1 MAELLSTDVL
11 FAVAIVVIA
20 VVAIWFFTRAAN
32 PKKPKLEEK
41 TSEVIQEKKDEEIRL
56 ELKLQ
61 ENRVKIPPPER
72 KIQNTEVD
80 RARSRIR
87 TLTIQQEIDSLVL
100 KRLYEAEDEGELNKD
115 ERIKMAKPYEV
126 EMQQVSDE
134 LKRSEMLISLSE
146 LESIREEMIKKFED
160 SITQTQIRIDVILK
174 ELKLEQQQK
183 SIAAEEEKIKPIVTP
198 KKRRVIKPVKTEET
212 PEEDDGEETTSEQT
226 VDVAEVKPAETQ
238 EKPDQPP
245 KQDVE
250 SRLSQLKKDVM
261 KELDE
266 LDKLELEA

>member
-1 MAELLSTDVL
+1 MVELTSDILI
-11 FAVAIVVIA
+11 AAAAIIIA
-20 VVAIWFFTRAAN
+20 AVAIWFFTRATN
-32 PKKPKLEEK
+32 PSKPKSEEK
-41 TSEVIQEKKDEEIRL
+41 PSEETQEKKDEELRL

-61 ENRVKIPPPER
+61 ESRVKVPPPER
-72 KIQNTEVD
+72 KTQTTDVE

-100 KRLYEAEDEGELNKD
+100 RRLFEAEDEGEISKD
-115 ERIKMAKPYEV
+115 ERIKMAKPYEA

-134 LKRSEMLISLSE
+134 LKRSEMLVSLAE

-160 SITQTQIRIDVILK
+160 SLTQTQTRIDVIIK

-183 SIAAEEEKIKPIVTP
+183 SVVIEEEKTKPSVAA
-198 KKRRVIKPVKTEET
+198 KKRRVIKPKIEESQEENEAEET
-212 PEEDDGEETTSEQT
+212 AQEQT
-226 VDVAEVKPAETQ
+226 GNSTEVKQEELL
-238 EKPDQPP
+238 EKPEPQ
-245 KQDVE
+245 KLDVE

-266 LDKLELEA
+266 LDKLELEV

>member
-1 MAELLSTDVL
+1 MAELIDIPL
-11 FAVAIVVIA
+11 AVAVVVIA
-20 VVAIWFFTRAAN
+20 AVAIWFFTRAAN
-32 PKKPKLEEK
+32 PPTPKPEEK
-41 TSEVIQEKKDEEIRL
+41 TSEVKQEKKDEELRL

-72 KIQNTEVD
+72 KIQTTEVD

-100 KRLYEAEDEGELNKD
+100 RRLYEAEDEGELNKD

-183 SIAAEEEKIKPIVTP
+183 SVTAEEEKTKPMVVP

-212 PEEDDGEETTSEQT
+212 SDEGDVDEIAQEQT
-226 VDVAEVKPAETQ
+226 TESTEVIPAEPQ
-238 EKPDQPP
+238 EKPEQPQ